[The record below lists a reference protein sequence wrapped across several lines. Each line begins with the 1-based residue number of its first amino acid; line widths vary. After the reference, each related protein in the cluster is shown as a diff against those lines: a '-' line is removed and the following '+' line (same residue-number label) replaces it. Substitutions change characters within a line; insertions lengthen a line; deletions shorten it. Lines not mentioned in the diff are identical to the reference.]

1 MLAKKQNNNK
11 KNEPHSEYA
20 CCSTSQPGRKHGT
33 RCQGTRQRLPHR
45 GGSSTG
51 FSTIGKFFQPLGN
64 DYWGERADK
73 KTANP
78 HSLTYEVSGH
88 QLAMKWGQGCGCLFS
103 IICSAVEQGQVWRG
117 IRIEFQCLHHHRQT
131 AWESLQVGIPRP
143 MKLKEFH
150 IDKKALFSY

>member
-1 MLAKKQNNNK
+1 MLAKNRANK
-11 KNEPHSEYA
+11 KKMKHTVSMLVVASVSQEENMEQEPGYSVEA
-20 CCSTSQPGRKHGT
+20 SPQWP
-33 RCQGTRQRLPHR
+33 
-45 GGSSTG
+45 STG
-51 FSTIGKFFQPLGN
+51 FSAMGKVFQPLGR
-64 DYWGERADK
+64 DYWGKRAGK
-73 KTANP
+73 KTANLRD
-78 HSLTYEVSGH
+78 LTYEVSGH

-103 IICSAVEQGQVWRG
+103 IICSAVEQGQLWRG

>member
-1 MLAKKQNNNK
+1 MPAVA
-11 KNEPHSEYA
+11 PA
-20 CCSTSQPGRKHGT
+20 SQEENMGQDARVLGRGFPT
-33 RCQGTRQRLPHR
+33 G

-64 DYWGERADK
+64 DYWGERVGK

-78 HSLTYEVSGH
+78 HSLTYEVSGR

-131 AWESLQVGIPRP
+131 A
-143 MKLKEFH
+143 
-150 IDKKALFSY
+150 